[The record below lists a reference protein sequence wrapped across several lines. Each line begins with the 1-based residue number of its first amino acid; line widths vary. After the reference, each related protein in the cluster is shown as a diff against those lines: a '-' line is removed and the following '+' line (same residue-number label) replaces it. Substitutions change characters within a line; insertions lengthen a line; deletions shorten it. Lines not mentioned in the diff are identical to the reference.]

1 MEHYPKSL
9 TAAAVLRK
17 LLSREPV
24 ELAAQPLPSLATAL
38 AAFVAR
44 APAASTP
51 LALLLAGEAASLTR
65 NVAGS
70 RPSDK
75 RKPEKYIYIIL
86 LPLRKRWSLHYT
98 LYSTVRAAGTI
109 TAIESWSTVSCWNVQ
124 LLTIFV
130 RLSHL
135 TFVDTTANNHA
146 DSICSCGLR
155 MNYAASQKARMVRLL
170 NLLVDVHMTEQPHID
185 SARAHRNR
193 AADRRHD

>member
-75 RKPEKYIYIIL
+75 RKPEKYIYYSVAPAETMEL
-86 LPLRKRWSLHYT
+86 ALHPLQ
-98 LYSTVRAAGTI
+98 YSTCCRHHHSHRVLVNSVLLECAVADHIRAL
-109 TAIESWSTVSCWNVQ
+109 VSFD
-124 LLTIFV
+124 I
-130 RLSHL
+130 
-135 TFVDTTANNHA
+135 
-146 DSICSCGLR
+146 
-155 MNYAASQKARMVRLL
+155 
-170 NLLVDVHMTEQPHID
+170 
-185 SARAHRNR
+185 
-193 AADRRHD
+193 RRYNC